1 MVLQVKTSFELS
13 LSTLEETENII
24 MMITTWFVARQ
35 ARTTS
40 LFNSHLQDGV
50 NLILILKKIF
60 RFPFY
65 IQWSFSKEAYLT
77 RFAAM
82 LQICCSFLLRVLPW
96 LLACSAGVF
105 FGRANFFSRERAML
119 KLLSQSSSVIES
131 KMAAT
136 TIRTWTSFPPPKIR
150 LHWGYIALGA
160 YSLFTL
166 YRMAFAWAR
175 KPHWM
180 GLLFK

>member
-13 LSTLEETENII
+13 PSTLEETESII

-50 NLILILKKIF
+50 NLILLLKKIF

-65 IQWSFSKEAYLT
+65 IQWWFSKEAYLT

-82 LQICCSFLLRVLPW
+82 LQNLLLVLVARFTLTFSLQCRRFLR
-96 LLACSAGVF
+96 SREF
-105 FGRANFFSRERAML
+105 FFSRKRHVETTVPILLCHKIKDGGYNNTNMN
-119 KLLSQSSSVIES
+119 KLSSTQNTL
-131 KMAAT
+131 AL
-136 TIRTWTSFPPPKIR
+136 R
-150 LHWGYIALGA
+150 LPSLRRLISHYIG
-160 YSLFTL
+160 
-166 YRMAFAWAR
+166 W
-175 KPHWM
+175 
-180 GLLFK
+180 LLRGCENHIG

>member
-13 LSTLEETENII
+13 PSTLEETESII

-50 NLILILKKIF
+50 NLILLLKKIF

-65 IQWSFSKEAYLT
+65 IQWWFSKEAYLT

-82 LQICCSFLLRVLPW
+82 LQNLLLVLVVRFTMAFSLQCRRFLR
-96 LLACSAGVF
+96 SREF
-105 FGRANFFSRERAML
+105 FFSRESAML
-119 KLLSQSSSVIES
+119 KLLSQSSSVIKS

-136 TIRTWTSFPPPKIR
+136 TIRTWTSFPPPKIH
-150 LHWGYIALGA
+150 LHWGYLALGA
-160 YSLFTL
+160 
-166 YRMAFAWAR
+166 
-175 KPHWM
+175 
-180 GLLFK
+180 